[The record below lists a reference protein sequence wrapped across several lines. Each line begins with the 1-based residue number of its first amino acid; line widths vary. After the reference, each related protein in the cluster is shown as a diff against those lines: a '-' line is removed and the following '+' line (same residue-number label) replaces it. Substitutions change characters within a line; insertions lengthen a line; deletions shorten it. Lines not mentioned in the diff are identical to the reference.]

1 MSKDKKPQGRAKNKP
16 STGKNQSS
24 SEAIAS
30 MLDANQH
37 LFEQEE
43 ADVQTEPAAAEY
55 TDEVEEKQAAQT
67 VSLAD
72 HRAQQNKII
81 SLEEALAKAKDALA
95 RAQADSANALRRSE
109 KAVSDAH
116 KYALEKF
123 AKALLAV
130 LDSLEQA
137 LQTQLN
143 ENDSGSVKSLRE
155 GVQLTLDMF
164 QMVFE
169 QFSIVAVNPLGAR
182 FDPQLHEAMV
192 MQPSDAVEAG
202 MVLEVIQKGYTLNGR
217 LIRPARVI
225 VAKALA

>member
-1 MSKDKKPQGRAKNKP
+1 MNMPKDKKQDAEVKPKNK
-16 STGKNQSS
+16 SNTGKNQSS
-24 SEAIAS
+24 TDAIAS
-30 MLDANQH
+30 MLNADEN
-37 LFEQEE
+37 LFEENTPASQPE
-43 ADVQTEPAAAEY
+43 APQTDDNADKPAEA
-55 TDEVEEKQAAQT
+55 

-72 HRAQQNKII
+72 YQAQQNKVIG
-81 SLEEALAKAKDALA
+81 LEEALIKAKDALI
-95 RAQADSANALRRSE
+95 RAQADSANAVRRSE

-123 AKALLAV
+123 AKALLSV

-137 LQTQLN
+137 LQTQLQD
-143 ENDSGSVKSLRE
+143 DSDGVKSLKE

-164 QMVFE
+164 QTVFE
-169 QFSIVAVNPLGAR
+169 QFSIVAVNPVGAR

-192 MQPSDAVEAG
+192 MQPSNEVEAG

-225 VAKALA
+225 VAKAV